1 MPRKTDGVQRL
12 MWPSVRRLN
21 NDDDGKLIMIRD
33 LQLPASLAVV
43 ETDVAGFDLGVSMS
57 SMSDRHPLMMIR

>member
-1 MPRKTDGVQRL
+1 MPRKTDEVQRL

>member
-43 ETDVAGFDLGVSMS
+43 ETDVVGFDLGVSMS